1 MKKSLSYLVMA
12 GIAAGCF
19 LTAPIACTKS
29 ESAKASQSSHKVVKH
44 VETLQQLED
53 LIANNE
59 RVAVDFR
66 TTWCG
71 PCRSIVPSSRRC
83 CRSYAPIFEA
93 VAEKYGGK
101 VVFYSA
107 LLDNPKT
114 KERITKE
121 GERIAKKYDIRSVP
135 RTILFKGGKEVYKAG
150 YLMDE
155 KELSSLIEKYLLGSE
170 Y

>member
-1 MKKSLSYLVMA
+1 MKNSLGYLVMA
-12 GIAAGCF
+12 GVAAGCF
-19 LTAPIACTKS
+19 LAAPITYTRA
-29 ESAKASQSSHKVVKH
+29 ESVKVSQSAHECVPVVKH

-59 RVAVDFR
+59 RVAVDFS

-71 PCRSIVPSSRRC
+71 P

-93 VAEKYGGK
+93 VAEKYEGK
-101 VVFYSA
+101 VVFYSV

-135 RTILFKGGKEVYKAG
+135 RTILFKDGKEVYKAG

-155 KELSSLIEKYLLGSE
+155 KELSSLIEKYLLDSE
-170 Y
+170 H